1 MKYYTVKDIV
11 SCSSNPPCRHWRLL
25 RFVSLPRL
33 PRPGYVYFSANL
45 HTQIWSIQRHFQAQD
60 PVDIAETELNSRSVA
75 TATFV
80 KYANGDRVKLQQSS
94 KAIGA
99 QHFEEVCGR
108 FYLLLLIFQFMY

>member
-33 PRPGYVYFSANL
+33 PRPGYVNFSANL

-80 KYANGDRVKLQQSS
+80 KYANGNRVKLQQSS

-99 QHFEEVCGR
+99 QH
-108 FYLLLLIFQFMY
+108 